1 MKLEANTVGSIIF
14 TLRAGS
20 YNGDI
25 IEKIPKIEPFEF
37 IYGIGT
43 MLPAFENKL
52 GGLEA
57 GKEFKFFINSEDAY
71 GSYQEGMQVE
81 FDKSL
86 FVDSK
91 GNYLEEEVVLDNYIP
106 MNDEE
111 GNQLNGKVV
120 LIEDNMV
127 KLDFNHP
134 LADIDLYFEGKIMG
148 VRKANADEIEH
159 QHVHTQW
166 EAAGPDDPQVC
177 HV

>member
-25 IEKIPKIEPFEF
+25 IEKIPEIEPFEF